1 MAELITFFILLT
13 AGLVFSEL
21 FRRLNLPYVTALI
34 VGGVILGP
42 SLLGVVEVTETMSF
56 LSSVGLLFLM
66 FIAGTEV
73 RFESLGRAGREVTI
87 ISLLNGLVPF
97 IVGFMI
103 GISFG
108 YSVFTSFIIG
118 TIFISSA
125 IAVVIPSLES
135 NELLGTR
142 FGKRVI
148 SATVVEDVASLLALS
163 VILQTV
169 SPTAVM
175 PPYLYFPIAIFMI
188 LLLKAAVPR
197 LEKEYQEGKL
207 GRARFEGELRF
218 VFGVLLATVIIFELL
233 GMHPIIAGF
242 AAGLILAESVR
253 GKVLEKVR
261 TVSYGIFI
269 PIFFVVIG
277 MQMDLGV
284 FLSETS
290 SMLILFIVIGSI
302 CSKMLSGWLGG
313 QLIGF
318 SQKES
323 LLMGVST
330 IPQLSTSL
338 AAAYAALEL
347 NILTPEII
355 SAIILLSIISTF
367 LAPVLIKAVLKQFK
381 TRELHQM

>member
-66 FIAGTEV
+66 FIAGPEV

-87 ISLLNGLVPF
+87 MPF

-148 SATVVEDVASLLALS
+148 SATVVEDIASLLALS

-169 SPTAVM
+169 SPTAA
-175 PPYLYFPIAIFMI
+175 PIC
-188 LLLKAAVPR
+188 
-197 LEKEYQEGKL
+197 
-207 GRARFEGELRF
+207 
-218 VFGVLLATVIIFELL
+218 VISS
-233 GMHPIIAGF
+233 
-242 AAGLILAESVR
+242 SV
-253 GKVLEKVR
+253 
-261 TVSYGIFI
+261 
-269 PIFFVVIG
+269 
-277 MQMDLGV
+277 
-284 FLSETS
+284 
-290 SMLILFIVIGSI
+290 
-302 CSKMLSGWLGG
+302 
-313 QLIGF
+313 
-318 SQKES
+318 
-323 LLMGVST
+323 
-330 IPQLSTSL
+330 
-338 AAAYAALEL
+338 
-347 NILTPEII
+347 
-355 SAIILLSIISTF
+355 SAM
-367 LAPVLIKAVLKQFK
+367 
-381 TRELHQM
+381 RMR